1 MSAGQLKH
9 TLAELAEAGVAAR
22 VNLWPRV
29 RARASAR
36 RPGFAL
42 PAWMPRG
49 QRRWAGLAVAALLLV
64 GATAYAAAPVI
75 SRLLTMDDQLRTLDA
90 EHAGRALNL
99 SQTQGDVTVL
109 VQWAYADAHR
119 VLVGYTIK
127 TADGRRFD
135 PAGATLTD
143 GRGTVLTSNSGY
155 GVTGHS
161 DILGVSLPPGET
173 TEVVV
178 FNRPTLTGEQ
188 PAALKLHFSVNAANY
203 GLPTESA
210 TPVVV
215 GNTAQAQPAIL
226 IATAGPFEFDFEVPI
241 ATAH

>member
-1 MSAGQLKH
+1 MSDGQLKH
-9 TLAELAEAGVAAR
+9 TLEELAEEGVAAR
-22 VNLWPRV
+22 VDLWPRV
-29 RARASAR
+29 QARASVR
-36 RPGFAL
+36 RPDYAL
-42 PAWMPRG
+42 PHWVPRG
-49 QRRWAGLAVAALLLV
+49 RVRWEGLAVAALLLV

-75 SRLLTMDDQLRTLDA
+75 SRLLAMDDQLRTLDA
-90 EHAGRALNL
+90 EHVGRALNL
-99 SQTQGDVTVL
+99 SQTRGDVTVL
-109 VQWAYADAHR
+109 VQWVYADAHR

-143 GRGTVLTSNSGY
+143 GQGTVLTSSGGY

-161 DILGVSLPPGET
+161 DILGVSLPPGEA

-178 FNRPTLTGEQ
+178 FDSPAPTGTPPG
-188 PAALKLHFSVNAANY
+188 ALKLHFSVTAADY
-203 GLPTESA
+203 ALPTESA

-226 IATAGPFEFDFEVPI
+226 LATAGPFEFDFEVPVT
-241 ATAH
+241 ATR